1 MEAVNIISLLDKIK
15 TGERIHDMKGNYIG
29 SFTGFNT
36 RPTAN
41 TNGAIECQYSDNES
55 IWVRGKAVFIYGLGV
70 KFVENFSID
79 E

>member
-15 TGERIHDMKGNYIG
+15 TGEKIHDMNGNYIG

-41 TNGAIECQYSDNES
+41 TNGAIEC
-55 IWVRGKAVFIYGLGV
+55 K
-70 KFVENFSID
+70 
-79 E
+79 